1 MSFGGGGY
9 YICTPSSRMALLA
22 ESKESAFLVIVTAL
36 SRTCLRKERSRLHL
50 DLYHCPNRQSNFARA
65 KLRSTGA
72 QRREPGGRG
81 DPPRAVAAKHRALP
95 PCHTRDTRG
104 DWVERGRGGDR
115 EMRGDEDHKNNG
127 EDEPKLLFGCEKV
140 KKMIFSAYELI
151 TS

>member
-1 MSFGGGGY
+1 MSFGGD
-9 YICTPSSRMALLA
+9 YISTPSIRMALLA
-22 ESKESAFLVIVTAL
+22 ECKESAFLVVVTAL
-36 SRTCLRKERSRLHL
+36 SRTCLRKERKHLHL
-50 DLYHCPNRQSNFARA
+50 DLYHCLNRQSYFARA

-72 QRREPGGRG
+72 QRREPGGG
-81 DPPRAVAAKHRALP
+81 EPPRAVAAKHRALP

-127 EDEPKLLFGCEKV
+127 EDEPELLFGCEKV